1 MELILGLFYE
11 KRGDCLEQRSVI
23 CAVVLALFLGGVCHG
38 LSVRADDRDS
48 VRAMETAGCAASSV
62 TPGAAAAL
70 RPDIERISGGLL
82 KEEEGT
88 AVPEA
93 SAKARDMDDGGGVET
108 VNADGSAADE
118 PADPSPAKTKAAYGK
133 AAVAEKKR
141 PAFADRQEKK
151 VLFAADREGAA
162 DVPEKTSGA
171 LHRITEILGAPGA
184 AAGREISGFVCDDRG
199 YITGYRDSRKFL
211 KDSLAVLPKDSA
223 CTGVTKEAFKGLEDE
238 IAEIFVTANIMYI
251 EEGTFDGLVNLVYIE
266 ADPQNT
272 AFYSADGI
280 LYRRDGR
287 IFARPQR
294 LM

>member
-93 SAKARDMDDGGGVET
+93 SAKARDMDDGGGAET
-108 VNADGSAADE
+108 VNTDGSAADE
-118 PADPSPAKTKAAYGK
+118 PADPCLLYTSPS
-133 AAVAEKKR
+133 
-141 PAFADRQEKK
+141 P
-151 VLFAADREGAA
+151 
-162 DVPEKTSGA
+162 
-171 LHRITEILGAPGA
+171 
-184 AAGREISGFVCDDRG
+184 
-199 YITGYRDSRKFL
+199 RD
-211 KDSLAVLPKDSA
+211 
-223 CTGVTKEAFKGLEDE
+223 
-238 IAEIFVTANIMYI
+238 
-251 EEGTFDGLVNLVYIE
+251 
-266 ADPQNT
+266 
-272 AFYSADGI
+272 
-280 LYRRDGR
+280 
-287 IFARPQR
+287 
-294 LM
+294 